1 MVDGGPTSGEGVE
14 QGTGRD
20 GDHITA
26 EEIKM
31 KDDDYDIRDYVIS
44 GSCDVCEC
52 DQINVTYQRDSD
64 EWVCAYCVE
73 NEL

>member
-1 MVDGGPTSGEGVE
+1 
-14 QGTGRD
+14 
-20 GDHITA
+20 
-26 EEIKM
+26 M